1 MKRISFRIP
10 ALAVAGA
17 LLVVACGGDDGSS
30 TTQAPSTEVTGS
42 EAPNTEAPGTEAPDT
57 ESAWAVDT
65 EACADPDAATAPI
78 TGTVRIGT
86 VLPLSGGTAALAF
99 APVRDGMEA
108 YVKYANE
115 NKILG
120 DVAIELQVEDDQYNK
135 DLTPGAVDKLLDGE
149 VNLVTGIVG
158 TPGNLSVRD
167 TLNEE
172 CVPQIQ
178 ALTGSPD
185 WGNVEEYP
193 WTTGALVPY
202 DVESKAYA
210 RAIHELFPD
219 GAKVALFTVNS
230 DFGAAYVDAFKELAA
245 DPANGIEIVDEQTID
260 AAAAEPPTAQV
271 NAIAAKAPDAILA
284 VPLGAQCPSFLSTVT
299 EAKAANAG
307 WDPKVFLT
315 ATCASSLILTV
326 AGAAADGLY
335 TSSNLVDIN
344 NPDYAT
350 LPKVETYVNYMD
362 AQGKLDVATTA
373 SAGWNVMEITVEIL
387 RLAASSPEGLTR
399 ASIMNAARNYS
410 FEPML
415 ARPGVVMTMSGA
427 DDAYQAESLQVVQ
440 YNATTKVFTDIGELI
455 TEFES

>member
-30 TTQAPSTEVTGS
+30 TTEAPSTE
-42 EAPNTEAPGTEAPDT
+42 APSTEAPTTEAPVT

-65 EACADPDAATAPI
+65 EACADPDAANAPI

-202 DVESKAYA
+202 GVESKAYA

-271 NAIAAKAPDAILA
+271 NAIAAMLPIRQDWKT
-284 VPLGAQCPSFLSTVT
+284 VPPSPS
-299 EAKAANAG
+299 
-307 WDPKVFLT
+307 WP
-315 ATCASSLILTV
+315 C
-326 AGAAADGLY
+326 
-335 TSSNLVDIN
+335 
-344 NPDYAT
+344 
-350 LPKVETYVNYMD
+350 
-362 AQGKLDVATTA
+362 
-373 SAGWNVMEITVEIL
+373 
-387 RLAASSPEGLTR
+387 R
-399 ASIMNAARNYS
+399 
-410 FEPML
+410 
-415 ARPGVVMTMSGA
+415 
-427 DDAYQAESLQVVQ
+427 
-440 YNATTKVFTDIGELI
+440 
-455 TEFES
+455 

>member
-1 MKRISFRIP
+1 
-10 ALAVAGA
+10 
-17 LLVVACGGDDGSS
+17 
-30 TTQAPSTEVTGS
+30 
-42 EAPNTEAPGTEAPDT
+42 
-57 ESAWAVDT
+57 
-65 EACADPDAATAPI
+65 
-78 TGTVRIGT
+78 
-86 VLPLSGGTAALAF
+86 
-99 APVRDGMEA
+99 MEA
-108 YVKYANE
+108 YIKYANE

-178 ALTGSPD
+178 ALTGSAD

-271 NAIAAKAPDAILA
+271 NAIAAKASDAILA

-362 AQGKLDVATTA
+362 AQGKLEVATTA

-440 YNATTKVFTDIGELI
+440 YNATTKVFSDIGELI